1 MEPRE
6 VLAIDQIDLSDIA
19 FWLRPLEE
27 REGAFQLLRRE
38 RPLPFFE
45 EPKVP
50 EELSLVIPQGPG
62 YRAVTRHADIAEV
75 SRHPEIYQSGKGAT
89 SLPDIPEELL
99 EYVGSL
105 VNTDNPRHA
114 ELRRIVS
121 AAFNPRMTKVLENRI
136 AFTAN
141 EIIDRV
147 AEQGSCDFVVDIASQ
162 LPLQTI
168 CDMMGI
174 SPADRSTV
182 LHVSNVIAGSGNA
195 IVDAGDPEYVPADAD
210 PLVFLMEA
218 CNQATVLMSE
228 LAEVRRKNP
237 TDDLT
242 SALVNTNIDG
252 ESLSAAEVASFFIL
266 LVVAGN
272 VTTRNAITHGL
283 LAMTHHRDQRAL
295 WQADPDRISAT
306 GVDEIVR
313 WGSPIVW
320 MRRTVAED
328 TVLRGEELHPGDKLL
343 LFYSSANRD
352 EEVFED
358 PYTFDVRRSPNPH
371 VGFGAAGAHF
381 CLGAHLARQ
390 EIAVIFRELFM
401 RLPDI
406 AACGEP
412 DRLRSTFVNGIKHL
426 DCDFTPVRVAR

>member
-1 MEPRE
+1 MKPRE
-6 VLAIDQIDLSDIA
+6 VLALDQIDLSDMT
-19 FWLRPLEE
+19 FWERPLEE

-38 RPLPFFE
+38 RPLPFFK
-45 EPKVP
+45 EPEVP
-50 EELSLVIPQGPG
+50 PELSLLIPEGPG

-99 EYVGSL
+99 EYLGSL

-114 ELRRIVS
+114 HLRRIVS
-121 AAFNPRMTKVLENRI
+121 AAFNPRMIKNIEERI
-136 AFTAN
+136 ELVAN
-141 EIIDRV
+141 ELLNRV
-147 AEQGSCDFVVDIASQ
+147 AEQGGCDFVVEVASQ

-168 CDMMGI
+168 CDLMGI

-182 LHVSNVIAGSGNA
+182 LYASNVIAGSGNGFS
-195 IVDAGDPEYVPADAD
+195 AGDPEYIPADAD
-210 PLVFLMEA
+210 PLVTLMDA
-218 CNQATVLMSE
+218 CQQLTVLMSE
-228 LAEVRRKNP
+228 LAEVRRITP

-242 SALVNTNIDG
+242 SALVQSNIEG
-252 ESLSAAEVASFFIL
+252 ESLSAAEIASFFIL

-272 VTTRNAITHGL
+272 ATTRNAISHGL
-283 LAMTHHRDQRAL
+283 VALTEHPDQRAI
-295 WQADPDRISAT
+295 WQADPAGVTPT

-313 WGSPIVW
+313 WGSPVVW
-320 MRRTVAED
+320 MRRTVAVP
-328 TVLRGEELHPGDKLL
+328 TVLRGVDLDPGDKLL
-343 LFYSSANRD
+343 LFYNSANRD

-371 VGFGAAGAHF
+371 VGYGAAGPHY

-390 EIAVIFRELFM
+390 EIGVLFRQLFE

-406 AACGEP
+406 ESCGEP
-412 DRLRSTFVNGIKHL
+412 DLLRSTFIHGIKHL
-426 DCDFTPVRVAR
+426 DCTFTPVAVPR